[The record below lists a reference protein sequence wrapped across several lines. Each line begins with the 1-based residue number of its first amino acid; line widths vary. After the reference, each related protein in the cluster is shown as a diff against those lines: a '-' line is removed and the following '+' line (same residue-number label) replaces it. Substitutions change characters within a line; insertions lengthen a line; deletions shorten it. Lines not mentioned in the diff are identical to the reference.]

1 MVWIMYNFILISYVG
16 VNAVYRVA
24 NILSCGDDDGEC
36 QQNHRGDAPVIIFVV
51 SGEEKYF
58 ASFRKPLLF

>member
-1 MVWIMYNFILISYVG
+1 MSNLPSSYVG

-51 SGEEKYF
+51 SREMLRQRF
-58 ASFRKPLLF
+58 S